1 MGSGR
6 ANVWRPCRS
15 SIIRRGYLE
24 TQDDFYA
31 ERIQKPGA
39 MAGFLV
45 FHGAEGGL
53 EPTRLRRQNLNL
65 VRLPIPPL
73 PLRGLGFRHQ
83 TTDNANLV
91 MMGWLMGLEPTTTG
105 ITILDST
112 N

>member
-1 MGSGR
+1 M
-6 ANVWRPCRS
+6 
-15 SIIRRGYLE
+15 I
-24 TQDDFYA
+24 FM
-31 ERIQKPGA
+31 QKEDKNPARWPGFCFF
-39 MAGFLV
+39 MV
-45 FHGAEGGL
+45 RKEGL

-65 VRLPIPPL
+65 VRLPISPL